1 MYMYIYIHI
10 WLVVLKKN
18 MFHFIYG
25 MSSFPLTHIFQ
36 DGYCTTNQIYT
47 SITKFNRDGHFGS
60 IFFLG
65 LTIHLTFSTG
75 RHSSDENASLLSVAP
90 VVQDIF
96 GNQWDIGMLIFGNSI
111 LGICEYSDI
120 GIWDI

>member
-1 MYMYIYIHI
+1 MYIYIYTYLVGGFKKIYVPFHI
-10 WLVVLKKN
+10 WDVILPIDSYFSRWLL
-18 MFHFIYG
+18 HHQPDIY
-25 MSSFPLTHIFQ
+25 
-36 DGYCTTNQIYT
+36 IYN
-47 SITKFNRDGHFGS
+47 KVQQDGHFGS